1 MLEKQKTVHLGKE
14 ILQKAKNFGADLVGI
29 ASVADIQ
36 GSPSHIISEKMP
48 EFDNV
53 AVKKVEGRRH
63 GQVDWPVSAKSAIVV
78 AVSHPEDKPELDN
91 WILGGK
97 STAGNTPGN
106 KKLISII
113 TRIVDWL
120 EREKKVRCFNM
131 PYHIELGG
139 IYMKDAAV
147 LAGLGCIGMNNI
159 LVTPQFGPRQRL
171 KVMLVDVELE
181 PTGPIDF
188 DPCADCEMPCRRSCP
203 KKAFAEVIYTP
214 EQYGQ
219 EILPGR
225 NGVFNRLLCSEL
237 MDELAEKFE
246 PIEIEGQDEPGK
258 KVTFC
263 RECELSCPVGRKS

>member
-1 MLEKQKTVHLGKE
+1 MNLREE
-14 ILQKAKNFGADLVGI
+14 IIQKAKEFGADLVGI
-29 ASVADIQ
+29 ARVAEIQ
-36 GSPSHIISEKMP
+36 GSPSHLISEKMP

-63 GQVDWPVSAKSAIVV
+63 GQVDWPVGAKSAIVI
-78 AVSHPEDKPELDN
+78 AISHPEEKPELDS

-106 KKLISII
+106 KKLIS
-113 TRIVDWL
+113 TMKRIGYWL
-120 EREKKVRCFNM
+120 EREKEVPCFNM
-131 PYHIELGG
+131 SYHIELGG
-139 IYMKDAAV
+139 IYMKDTAV

-159 LVTPQFGPRQRL
+159 FITPQFGPRQRL

-181 PTGPIDF
+181 PTRPIDF
-188 DPCADCEMPCRRSCP
+188 DPCADCEMPCRSACP
-203 KKAFAEVIYTP
+203 KKAFAEVVYTP

-219 EILPGR
+219 EMLPGR
-225 NGVFNRLLCSEL
+225 DGVFNRLLCSER
-237 MDELAEKFE
+237 MDELAEDFE

-263 RECELSCPVGRKS
+263 RMCEMACPVGK